1 MLLWSSGLWRRSEK
15 LLATLVFPG
24 GPALALFAGPA
35 LLMTASPE
43 SPCITSTSTAV
54 ATAGQVIPPAVAGGG
69 QLIPAAEACT
79 SSALA
84 PVLGIALLLFVL
96 IAPVVV
102 VIVLLNRA
110 RSRAALENH

>member
-1 MLLWSSGLWRRSEK
+1 
-15 LLATLVFPG
+15 
-24 GPALALFAGPA
+24 
-35 LLMTASPE
+35 
-43 SPCITSTSTAV
+43 
-54 ATAGQVIPPAVAGGG
+54 VAGGG

-102 VIVLLNRA
+102 AIVLLNRA